1 MRVGDLKNAIKEQRS
16 SVVTC
21 EVADVTLYLAKKGT
35 NWLKEGDAD
44 AKMLLTGSFP
54 SGILGIM
61 QNEENQ
67 MSPARRVDNAAFG
80 FPEEDDEEAQD
91 DVVHV
96 LAAFPGMEMRDAPK
110 EPHPLRK
117 RRWDQLNEAVDRNK
131 REKQTEIA
139 ISTDDSSLPLD
150 DIQRVLGVEFYEQPS
165 KPIPDERLDVLH
177 DYLRLLA
184 KAYENSVD
192 LERLHFIVP
201 VLTSACSLF
210 DDVRIHAD
218 ETVAGDQVA
227 WNGKFEFVL
236 ERGNKF
242 VCVVDAK
249 HNIRQG
255 LARAYVGSEVV
266 AEATGLTKVYSI
278 VTSFSQWFFLRSLN
292 DKTEQSQMVPIA
304 LENGFPT
311 RESVKE
317 VVERIYALLSEDD

>member
-1 MRVGDLKNAIKEQRS
+1 MKSLVCVVIGDGKLLVVRIEGFMRVGDLKNAIKEQRS

-21 EVADVTLYLAKKGT
+21 DVADVTLYLAKKGT
-35 NWLKEGDAD
+35 NWLKEDDAD
-44 AKMLLTGSFP
+44 AKMLLAGSFP
-54 SGILGIM
+54 SGVFKIM
-61 QNEENQ
+61 QNEENE
-67 MSPARRVDNAAFG
+67 MSSARRVDNAAFG
-80 FPEEDDEEAQD
+80 FPEEDDEEAED

-96 LAAFPGMEMRDAPK
+96 LAAFPGMEMRDTPK

-117 RRWDQLNEAVDRNK
+117 RRWDQLNE
-131 REKQTEIA
+131 
-139 ISTDDSSLPLD
+139 
-150 DIQRVLGVEFYEQPS
+150 
-165 KPIPDERLDVLH
+165 LH
-177 DYLRLLA
+177 DYLSLLA

-192 LERLHFIVP
+192 VERLHFIVP
-201 VLTSACSLF
+201 VLASACSLF

-218 ETVAGDQVA
+218 QTVAGDQVA

-255 LARAYVGSEVV
+255 LARTYVGSEVF
-266 AEATGLTKVYSI
+266 AEAKGLAKVYSI
-278 VTSFSQWFFLRSLN
+278 VTCFSQWFFLRSLN
-292 DKTEQSQMVPIA
+292 DKTEQSQMVSIA
-304 LENGFPT
+304 LENGVPT